1 MNSLQPPY
9 LVGRARKGFTLI
21 ELLVVI
27 AIIAI
32 LAAIL
37 FPVFQKVRENARR
50 TACTSNLKQIGL
62 AEIQYSQD
70 YDENYSGAWKLTNN
84 PANGQFCR
92 VLWPEMI
99 YAYTKAQTIYDC
111 PDRSTHFQLV
121 NNNDVAVNPDIV
133 HNTLD
138 YTYNDVSTGPDG
150 ANTVAVPNPG
160 ADDQGENLAQIT
172 SPSSTYL
179 MTEMNAD
186 RNGSGYNCYGTF
198 VTDFPGI
205 FPPAGVPGSIHWG
218 GNPTM
223 APDVDLRHTNG
234 ANFLFYDG
242 HVKWQRSSLDS
253 NGNPCGWYVM
263 KPQPTTTPSFVGCQ

>member
-1 MNSLQPPY
+1 MNLSQPPCPA
-9 LVGRARKGFTLI
+9 GRARKGFTLI

-50 TACTSNLKQIGL
+50 ASCQSNLKQLGL

-70 YDENYSGAWKLTNN
+70 YDENYSGAWKLTTYQG
-84 PANGQFCR
+84 AYCR

-99 YAYTKAQTIYDC
+99 YAYTKAPTIYDC
-111 PDRSTHFQLV
+111 PDRTTHFALV
-121 NNNDVAVNPDIV
+121 NGNDIAVNPDIV
-133 HNTLD
+133 KNTLD
-138 YTYNDVSTGPDG
+138 YTYNDVSTGPNG
-150 ANTVAVPNPG
+150 PNTVAVPNAG

-186 RNGSGYNCYGTF
+186 RPGSGYNAYATF
-198 VTDFPGI
+198 VTDFPGT
-205 FPPAGVPGSIHWG
+205 FPPAGVPGSISWG
-218 GNPTM
+218 GNALA

-253 NGNPCGWYVM
+253 NGNPCGWYVV
-263 KPQPTTTPSFVGCQ
+263 KPQPTTSPSFVGCQ